1 MAVTASEVIVGKIM
15 IANNRI
21 TASSELP
28 PAVLTPA
35 SDASPFTS
43 GLTGLGAILT
53 MNSAVS
59 TAMGKAS
66 SSAPKAEI
74 SVLIT
79 MNPTP

>member
-1 MAVTASEVIVGKIM
+1 MKWVCVAVAPKASDPSSRSGSTASIAVTASEVIVGKIM

-43 GLTGLGAILT
+43 D
-53 MNSAVS
+53 V
-59 TAMGKAS
+59 
-66 SSAPKAEI
+66 
-74 SVLIT
+74 IT
-79 MNPTP
+79 PAAKTP